1 MGKGGKQRS
10 RKKGTQRGAGH
21 SAPGNAGSRSA
32 GPGGGSSFFASPG
45 PVPGQ
50 PGVAEQVSLAVVEAM
65 RHLDAGDGP
74 AFTVAADRVAVGR
87 VTQGQVAP
95 GWREAAERTLATTLT
110 SLVSRIWRAGWEP
123 VDLVRAVRRELS
135 EEHAALTLR
144 AVETELSAYPAPT
157 VDPRWSSQLRSLG
170 AEVRRPS
177 GATFLVLPGEGDQAR
192 WVRTVHVALE
202 VVHAVSRLPRLEPLS
217 PPPGTA
223 GRRLEASRA
232 VDERVLE
239 RVRALLAKAEST
251 PYPAEAETFT
261 AGAQSLMARH
271 SIDRAL
277 LEATAPRREGPG
289 GRRVGIDNPYE
300 GPKVALLDAVARANR
315 CSTVWS
321 KELGF
326 VTVVGFPGDLDGVEL
341 LFTSLL
347 VQATTAMTRAGS
359 RQDGFGR
366 SRTRSFRQS
375 FLLAYAGRI
384 GERLAEATAAQAESV
399 AAEPEGAGLLPV
411 LAARHEEV
419 TEAVSALFPHLRTT
433 SIGRARDGEG
443 WASGRA
449 SADLAR
455 LDTAVPLVG
464 G

>member
-1 MGKGGKQRS
+1 MGKGGKQGS
-10 RKKGTQRGAGH
+10 RKKGIRRAMGH
-21 SAPGNAGSRSA
+21 PGSG
-32 GPGGGSSFFASPG
+32 PG
-45 PVPGQ
+45 PVPGPAPAAGSGPAPGQ
-50 PGVAEQVSLAVVEAM
+50 PGVAEQVNLAVVEAI
-65 RHLDAGDGP
+65 RHLDAGDGA
-74 AFTVAADRVAVGR
+74 AFAVAADRVAVGR
-87 VTQGQVAP
+87 DTQGRVAP
-95 GWREAAERTLATTLT
+95 GWREAADRALSTNLT
-110 SLVSRIWRAGWEP
+110 SLVSRLWRAGWEP
-123 VDLVRAVRRELS
+123 ADLVRAVRRELS

-144 AVETELSAYPAPT
+144 VIEAELSAYPAPT
-157 VDPRWSSQLRSLG
+157 VDPGWFSQLRSLG

-177 GATFLVLPGEGDQAR
+177 GAGFLVPPGDGDQAR
-192 WVRTVHVALE
+192 WVRTVHAALE
-202 VVHAVSRLPRLEPLS
+202 VIHAVRLLPRLEPLS

-223 GRRLEASRA
+223 GRRPEASRA

-251 PYPAEAETFT
+251 PYAAEAETFT
-261 AGAQSLMARH
+261 AGAQALMARH

-277 LEATAPRREGPG
+277 LDATAPHREGPG

-321 KELGF
+321 TELGF
-326 VTVVGFPGDLDGVEL
+326 STVVGFPGDLDAVEL

-359 RQDGFGR
+359 RQDGLGR

-384 GERLAEATAAQAESV
+384 GERLAEATAAQAESA
-399 AAEPEGAGLLPV
+399 AAEPAGEGLLPV